1 MWKTEQKMFQIA
13 VASAI
18 AGALGG
24 VELLSSGNSIKT
36 ADRAEICPVL
46 ISKIYN
52 YERINYV

>member
-1 MWKTEQKMFQIA
+1 MFQIA

-36 ADRAEICPVL
+36 ADRVEICSVL